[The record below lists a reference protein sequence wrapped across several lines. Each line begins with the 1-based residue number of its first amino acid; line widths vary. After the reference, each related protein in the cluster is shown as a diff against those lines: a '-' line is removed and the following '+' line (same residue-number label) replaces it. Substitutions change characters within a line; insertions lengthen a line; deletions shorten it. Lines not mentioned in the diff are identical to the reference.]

1 MQVLH
6 SLGVLMLASFLASFP
21 GCTQLSN
28 ACVQKT
34 GTRLLL
40 AVCVLAEFLFAVFV
54 IITK

>member
-28 ACVQKT
+28 ACVQKA

-40 AVCVLAEFLFAVFV
+40 AVCVLAEFLIVVFV